1 MQATVNENCISC
13 GLCVESC
20 PTVFSMGGDG
30 LAHGGDKR
38 LSKDMNAIR
47 LILAFMLLSVCAMAA
62 TGQER
67 RPRTL
72 DDPGNG
78 RRDVFRGKYHARDQ
92 T

>member
-1 MQATVNENCISC
+1 
-13 GLCVESC
+13 
-20 PTVFSMGGDG
+20 
-30 LAHGGDKR
+30 
-38 LSKDMNAIR
+38 MNAIR

-78 RRDVFRGKYHARDQ
+78 RRDVFR
-92 T
+92 

>member
-1 MQATVNENCISC
+1 
-13 GLCVESC
+13 
-20 PTVFSMGGDG
+20 
-30 LAHGGDKR
+30 
-38 LSKDMNAIR
+38 MNAIR

-78 RRDVFRGKYHARDQ
+78 RRDVFRGKYHFTTEEGILALCWYSTRSQ
-92 T
+92 CSLR